1 MQKLNYARLRY
12 FYRVASLGSQA
23 EAARQMRVS
32 QSTISEQIKL
42 LEAELRTKLF
52 TRKSASLALTESGRK
67 ALEHAEVIFGAGERL
82 LRDLD
87 VALTPRTVIEVGVA
101 ATVSRTLAAELFLP
115 LLHDEEMCPRISI
128 ADVGALVPRLSS
140 GELHVLVSD
149 LEPKGPSASRITSVA
164 TRHTNFVVV
173 ATPEGAEGISDIGD
187 LHAKPWVHFTTSSG
201 FRWAVD
207 SFMRNNHVTPETVA
221 ETDDLELMRRA
232 VLEGV
237 GIAALP
243 ESFVAE
249 QLEAGEVVALSHLT
263 DPVPLFVS
271 HVDDD
276 VSDLVGRAVE
286 VLTRGDD

>member
-1 MQKLNYARLRY
+1 MHKLNYARLRY
-12 FYRVASLGSQA
+12 FHRVASLGSQA

-42 LEAELRTKLF
+42 LEAELRTRLF
-52 TRKSASLALTESGRK
+52 SRKAASLTLTDAGRK

-87 VALTPRTVIEVGVA
+87 VVLSPRTVIEIGVA

-115 LLHDEEMCPRISI
+115 LLHDEQMCPRISI

-140 GELHVLVSD
+140 GELHVLISD
-149 LEPKGPSASRITSVA
+149 IEPRGPSAGRITSVA
-164 TRHTNFVVV
+164 TRHTTFAVV
-173 ATPEGAEGISDIGD
+173 ATPECAEGVSELGDI
-187 LHAKPWVHFTTSSG
+187 HAKPWVHFTTSSG

-207 SFMRNNHVTPETVA
+207 SFLRSNHVTPETVA
-221 ETDDLELMRRA
+221 ETDDLELMRHA
-232 VLEGV
+232 VLECV
-237 GIAALP
+237 GFAALP

-249 QLEAGEVVALSHLT
+249 DLEEGRMIVLSHL
-263 DPVPLFVS
+263 DEPVPLFVS

-286 VLTRGDD
+286 VLTRAEG